1 MSENPELTLL
11 LNSVENA
18 NSKKTYR
25 TSYNKLMASGL
36 FTAPITDTPN
46 LKIISIIKTITDNPN
61 NRKSYIIV
69 PLKLKKLAN
78 SSVIELEHFMEQNK
92 GDIMKHNQEKKETA
106 NPDELSIIGFHEY
119 ALLLYYKALFVP
131 YIVNYLLVNFGVRTQ
146 DLDALIVSSKAKK
159 KIGDTLDNYLI
170 VYKTKIVYIRRKY
183 KTYKTYGEKINII
196 KDKRFI
202 DAVTQLG
209 RADFEPLLLTND
221 GKRISETG
229 LNKTIQRMSYGQY
242 GEGRLFKLLVD
253 AYKYD
258 ENKLKQ
264 LADNRG
270 TSVKEILASYTNAD
284 LLK

>member
-1 MSENPELTLL
+1 MSENIELSNL
-11 LNSVENA
+11 LNSVDNA

-92 GDIMKHNQEKKETA
+92 GDIMKHNQDKKETA
-106 NPDELSIIGFHEY
+106 NPDELSIIGFKEY
-119 ALLLYYKALFVP
+119 TLLLYYKTQFVQ
-131 YIVNYLLVNFGVRTQ
+131 YIVNYLLSNFGVRTQ
-146 DLDALIVSSKAKK
+146 DLDALIVSNKAKK

-196 KDKRFI
+196 KDKKFI
-202 DAVTQLG
+202 DAVSQLG
-209 RADFEPLLLTND
+209 RADFEPLLTND
-221 GKRISETG
+221 NKRISESV
-229 LNKTIQRMSYGQY
+229 LNKTIQRISYGQY

-258 ENKLKQ
+258 ENKLKE